1 MSGSGAVN
9 DARSHGFTQVSVPY
23 GYERFMLR
31 QLYEPWAREL
41 VLRAALRRG
50 WSVLDVASGLGP
62 VARLAAAA
70 VGSAGRVVASDI
82 SAPML
87 ALAATHLVPAGWAA
101 IEFLEAPATAIGVR
115 DGTFDA
121 VLCAH
126 GLQFFT
132 GRAEAV
138 REMHRVARPGG
149 VVVVSTWAAERP
161 LGLFGPIGETLQE
174 LGIAEPYPLAFDPG
188 SYRLDAASLADL
200 LRTSGWHHV
209 EVETVELDAKWDR
222 AEAAASTLLGTP
234 FGPLVTALTGDAQDQ
249 VRSRLIT
256 KLGGPADG
264 ITVRTASNIARG
276 VK

>member
-1 MSGSGAVN
+1 
-9 DARSHGFTQVSVPY
+9 
-23 GYERFMLR
+23 MLR

-41 VLRAALRRG
+41 VLRAGLRRG

-87 ALAATHLVPAGWAA
+87 ALAATHLVPAGSAE

-126 GLQFFT
+126 GLQFFS

-138 REMHRVARPGG
+138 REMHRVATGG
-149 VVVVSTWAAERP
+149 CRG
-161 LGLFGPIGETLQE
+161 GL
-174 LGIAEPYPLAFDPG
+174 D
-188 SYRLDAASLADL
+188 
-200 LRTSGWHHV
+200 
-209 EVETVELDAKWDR
+209 
-222 AEAAASTLLGTP
+222 
-234 FGPLVTALTGDAQDQ
+234 
-249 VRSRLIT
+249 
-256 KLGGPADG
+256 
-264 ITVRTASNIARG
+264 
-276 VK
+276 